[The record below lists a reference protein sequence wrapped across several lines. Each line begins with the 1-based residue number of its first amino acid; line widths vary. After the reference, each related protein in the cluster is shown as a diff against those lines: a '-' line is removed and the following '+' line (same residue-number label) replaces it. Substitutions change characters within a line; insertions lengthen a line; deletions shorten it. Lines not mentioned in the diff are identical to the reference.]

1 MSNEKKPVLTCL
13 KQITLASLADFGA
26 YIPLAIFA
34 AAALEYHKAIRFLVA
49 YGILAV
55 LYGFFLYRFRMCQ
68 RISTYVSHGNVM
80 DWKAELLGF
89 LRADGKI
96 MLMIYG
102 ILAAAY
108 ELSIFVLN
116 GAPQNPVGLVCS
128 FPLGAYWVDFPVPVL
143 RAVLAFVYATVVL
156 CGLELFRSYRIH
168 GDDLSANARRRER

>member
-1 MSNEKKPVLTCL
+1 MSNEKHPVRACL

-26 YIPLAIFA
+26 YIPLAIFT
-34 AAALEYHKAIRFLVA
+34 AAALENNKALRFLVA

-55 LYGFFLYRFRMCQ
+55 LYGFFLYRFRMCH
-68 RISTYVSHGNVM
+68 RISTYVAHADVM
-80 DWKAELLGF
+80 DYRAELFGF

-102 ILAAAY
+102 VLAAAL
-108 ELSIFVLN
+108 ELSILILN

-128 FPLGAYWVDFPVPVL
+128 FPLGAFWAEIPVPVL
-143 RAVLAFVYATVVL
+143 RSVLAFVYAAVVL

-168 GDDLSANARRRER
+168 GEDLSANARRRER